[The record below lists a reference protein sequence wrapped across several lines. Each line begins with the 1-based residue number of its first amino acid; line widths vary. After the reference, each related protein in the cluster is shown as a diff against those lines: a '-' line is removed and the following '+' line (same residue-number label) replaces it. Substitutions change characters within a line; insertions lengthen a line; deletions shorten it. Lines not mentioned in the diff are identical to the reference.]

1 VGNFQNQKRSPPEPK
16 NQTSSH
22 SGLHITGVF
31 RRREGNM
38 FVVENN
44 SKNSLARRSLYCVW
58 VRKDDHPG
66 AQLVAIWIDP
76 AMRAFESQVSE
87 QTQDQ
92 KVQECF
98 FETRIGP

>member
-1 VGNFQNQKRSPPEPK
+1 
-16 NQTSSH
+16 
-22 SGLHITGVF
+22 
-31 RRREGNM
+31 M

-58 VRKDDHPG
+58 VRKDDHPS
-66 AQLVAIWIDP
+66 APLVAIWVDP

-92 KVQECF
+92 KVEECL